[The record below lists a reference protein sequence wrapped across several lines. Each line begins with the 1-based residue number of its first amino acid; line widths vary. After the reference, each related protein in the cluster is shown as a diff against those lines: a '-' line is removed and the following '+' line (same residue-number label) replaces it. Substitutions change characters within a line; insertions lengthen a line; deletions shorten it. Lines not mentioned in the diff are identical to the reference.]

1 MQTQHPFPR
10 PTRLSTSTT
19 RWALSDVV
27 RYEAEI
33 ADTIPRP
40 IEQERW
46 LAVRQVAQRFGVS
59 VATIWRWS
67 ADAAANREVSA

>member
-1 MQTQHPFPR
+1 
-10 PTRLSTSTT
+10 
-19 RWALSDVV
+19 VV